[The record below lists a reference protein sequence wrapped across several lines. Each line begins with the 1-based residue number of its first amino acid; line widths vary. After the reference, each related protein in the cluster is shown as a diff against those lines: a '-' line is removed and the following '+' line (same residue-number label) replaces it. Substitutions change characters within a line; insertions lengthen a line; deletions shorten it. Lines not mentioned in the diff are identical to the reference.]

1 MENTNSVIGTHAP
14 DFELPGID
22 QSSGN
27 QMVQVY
33 HLGRYLAEERAV
45 CAVFMS
51 NQCPYVRQY
60 MERLKQIQADFEGQG
75 ATLIGINPND
85 AAVDPKEDL
94 ERMKTFAAEQQLN
107 FPYLRDA
114 NQDVARTFGASKT
127 PEVFLLDKQGIICYH
142 GAIDDNANNPT
153 AVTTSYLRQAL
164 AEILAGQAISVSQTG
179 VVGTPLKWRHSEH

>member
-22 QSSGN
+22 EGKAN
-27 QMVQVY
+27 QTVQVY
-33 HLGRYLAEERAV
+33 HLGRYLAQEQAV

-60 MERLKQIQADFEGQG
+60 IDRLKQIQADFEGQG

-85 AAVDPKEDL
+85 AAVDPQEGW
-94 ERMKTFAAEQQLN
+94 ESMKTFAAEQQLN

-127 PEVFLLDKQGIICYH
+127 PEVFLLDKQGIIRYH
-142 GAIDDNANNPT
+142 GAIDDNASNPT

-164 AEILAGQAISVSQTG
+164 AEVLAGQAITVSQTV